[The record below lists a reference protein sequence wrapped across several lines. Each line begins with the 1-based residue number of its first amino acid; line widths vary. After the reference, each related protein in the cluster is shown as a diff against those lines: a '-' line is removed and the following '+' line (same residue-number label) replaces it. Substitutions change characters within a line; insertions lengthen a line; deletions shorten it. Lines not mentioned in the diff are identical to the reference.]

1 MSFKTM
7 AKQSWGAQK
16 NLKVIPIIY
25 IYIHLYSIYIYMYV
39 YIGVYI
45 YIYVC
50 VCLEMIKTLIN

>member
-25 IYIHLYSIYIYMYV
+25 IYIYIYIF
-39 YIGVYI
+39 IVYI
-45 YIYVC
+45 YIYIYIC
-50 VCLEMIKTLIN
+50 MYI